1 LKLQLLS
8 ISILLIV
15 TGFFSASQNSLY
27 GQSTTPTEKN
37 VELLSHKVKKGEYSD
52 RLIGQVQNN
61 IDKNVEYVQIIA
73 TFYDQ
78 NGEMIGS
85 KSTYSEP
92 SDLKPTMKAP
102 FEMFLDEDIAS
113 DLSFYDI
120 TLTWRHSG
128 ETEEYSNIYE
138 LSQESQQPVESQVEE

>member
-1 LKLQLLS
+1 MKRQLLS
-8 ISILLIV
+8 ILILLIV
-15 TGFFSASQNSLY
+15 TGIFSASQNSLF
-27 GQSTTPTEKN
+27 GQSTIPTENN

-52 RLIGQVQNN
+52 RFIGQVQNN

-92 SDLKPTMKAP
+92 SDLKPNMKAP
-102 FEMFLDEDIAS
+102 FEMFLDDDVAK

-120 TLTWRHSG
+120 TLTWRHPG
-128 ETEEYSNIYE
+128 ETEEYSHIYE
-138 LSQESQQPVESQVEE
+138 LSQQSQQSVEPQVEE